1 MKNEDKTQLF
11 SKRLR
16 ILRKGKQ
23 LTQAQL
29 GNLLNLENS
38 TISSY
43 ERNKIMPSSDVLL
56 KIAKY
61 FNVSVDYLI
70 GNTDEMHGQKEKSI
84 DEIMQDVEV
93 LFYNSG
99 RDLNDDKKRML
110 SRIIKAALD
119 DEDNKE

>member
-1 MKNEDKTQLF
+1 MENVDKTQLF

-16 ILRKGKQ
+16 ILRKNKN

-29 GNLLNLENS
+29 GNALNLENS

-70 GNTDEMHGQKEKSI
+70 GNTDDMQGKSEKSI
-84 DEIMQDVEV
+84 EEIMQDVEV

-119 DEDNKE
+119 DEENKE

>member
-1 MKNEDKTQLF
+1 MENVDKTNLF

-29 GNLLNLENS
+29 GALLNLENS

-43 ERNKIMPSSDVLL
+43 ERNIIMPSSDVLL

-119 DEDNKE
+119 DEDNK

>member
-16 ILRKGKQ
+16 ILRKSKQ

-29 GNLLNLENS
+29 GSLLNLENS

-84 DEIMQDVEV
+84 DEIMQGVEV

-119 DEDNKE
+119 DEENKE

>member
-1 MKNEDKTQLF
+1 MENVDKTNLF

-29 GNLLNLENS
+29 GALLNLENS
-38 TISSY
+38 TISS
-43 ERNKIMPSSDVLL
+43 ERNIIMPSSDVLL

-119 DEDNKE
+119 DEDNK

>member
-1 MKNEDKTQLF
+1 MENVDKTQLF

-16 ILRKGKQ
+16 ILRKNKN

-29 GNLLNLENS
+29 GNALNLENS

-61 FNVSVDYLI
+61 FDVSVDYLI
-70 GNTDEMHGQKEKSI
+70 GNTDDMQGKSEKSI
-84 DEIMQDVEV
+84 EEIMQDVEV

-119 DEDNKE
+119 DEENKE

>member
-29 GNLLNLENS
+29 GALLNLENS

-43 ERNKIMPSSDVLL
+43 ERNIIMPSSDVLL

-70 GNTDEMHGQKEKSI
+70 GNTDEMHGKKEKSI

-110 SRIIKAALD
+110 SRIIKVALD
-119 DEDNKE
+119 DEDNK

>member
-1 MKNEDKTQLF
+1 MENVDKTQLF

-16 ILRKGKQ
+16 ILRKNKN

-29 GNLLNLENS
+29 GNALNLENS

-70 GNTDEMHGQKEKSI
+70 GNTDDIQDKSEKSI
-84 DEIMQDVEV
+84 EEIMQDVEV

-119 DEDNKE
+119 DEENKE

>member
-1 MKNEDKTQLF
+1 MENVDKTQLF
-11 SKRLR
+11 SKQLR
-16 ILRKGKQ
+16 ILRKNKN

-29 GNLLNLENS
+29 GNALNLENS

-70 GNTDEMHGQKEKSI
+70 GNTDDMQGKSEKSI
-84 DEIMQDVEV
+84 EEIMQDVEV

-119 DEDNKE
+119 DEENKE